1 MIINLIAATTTSTGL
16 KVYAQLDERP
26 YPKKQV
32 VTDKQLAAV
41 NHKGHRFHPEWNYTI
56 SPTPTD
62 TTQTPR

>member
-1 MIINLIAATTTSTGL
+1 MGRDQ
-16 KVYAQLDERP
+16 VYARLDERP

-41 NHKGHRFHPEWNYTI
+41 NLKGDRFHPEWNYTI

-62 TTQTPR
+62 AAESPP